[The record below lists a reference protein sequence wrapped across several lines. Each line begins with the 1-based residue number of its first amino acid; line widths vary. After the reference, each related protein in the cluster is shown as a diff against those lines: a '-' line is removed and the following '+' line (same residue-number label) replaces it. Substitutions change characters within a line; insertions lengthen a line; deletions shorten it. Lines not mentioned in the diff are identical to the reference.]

1 MRAVSFDDK
10 RIEMGNEQRKGTVMR
25 ILVVGAGAVGG
36 YFGGR
41 LLEAGCNVTF
51 LVRPKRAGQLAET
64 GLVIKSRFGDVTLKT
79 PPTVQASELRR
90 DFDLILLSCKAY
102 DLAAAVDSF
111 ASAVRPDTGIL
122 PLLNGMRHLD
132 LLDER
137 FGAARVLGGQC
148 LISAKL
154 DDRGSILHLNDS
166 HLLTFGE
173 RERNRSPRID
183 GIAAEM
189 GKARFE
195 LRASSVI
202 LLEMWE
208 KWVFLATLAGITCLI
223 RGTIGDIAAAGG
235 AHLAV
240 DLLEEC
246 RSIAASAGFTP
257 RAEFL
262 EQTRGII
269 TAPGSLL
276 SASMLRDIDD
286 GAPIEADHILGDL
299 VRRGNRVLNADR
311 SLLRL
316 AYMHLKAYESRRN
329 REKAATEV
337 AGGVTR
343 PPKG

>member
-1 MRAVSFDDK
+1 
-10 RIEMGNEQRKGTVMR
+10 MR

-51 LVRPKRAGQLAET
+51 LVRPKRAAQLAEN
-64 GLVIKSRFGDVTLKT
+64 GLVIKSRFGDVTLKA

-102 DLAAAVDSF
+102 DLDAAVDSF
-111 ASAVRPDTGIL
+111 APAVGPATAIL

-137 FGAARVLGGQC
+137 FGTARALGGQC

-154 DDRGSILHLNDS
+154 DNRGGILHLNDS

-173 RERNRSPRID
+173 RAGNLSPRID
-183 GIAAEM
+183 AIAVEI
-189 GKARFE
+189 GKAKFE
-195 LRASSVI
+195 LRASASI

-208 KWVFLATLAGITCLI
+208 KWVFLATLAGITCLM
-223 RGTIGDIAAAGG
+223 RSAIGDITAAGG
-235 AHLAV
+235 AHLAL

-246 RSIAASAGFTP
+246 RSIAASAGFAP

-262 EQTRGII
+262 EQTRSTV
-269 TAPGSLL
+269 TAPGSPLT
-276 SASMLRDIDD
+276 ASMLRDIET
-286 GAPIEADHILGDL
+286 GAPIEADHVLGDL
-299 VRRGNRVLNADR
+299 VRRGNRGLSADR

-316 AYMHLKAYESRRN
+316 AYMHLKAYESRCN
-329 REKAATEV
+329 REKTAKE
-337 AGGVTR
+337 R
-343 PPKG
+343 P

>member
-1 MRAVSFDDK
+1 
-10 RIEMGNEQRKGTVMR
+10 MR
-25 ILVVGAGAVGG
+25 ILVVGVGAVGG

-51 LVRPKRAGQLAET
+51 LVRPKRAAQLAET
-64 GLVIKSRFGDVTLKT
+64 GLVIKSRFGDVALRS

-90 DFDLILLSCKAY
+90 EFDLILLSCKAY

-111 ASAVRPDTGIL
+111 TSAVRPDTAIL

-173 RERNRSPRID
+173 RKGNRSPRID
-183 GIAAEM
+183 AITAEM
-189 GKARFE
+189 GKAKFE

-208 KWVFLATLAGITCLI
+208 KWVFLATLAGITCLM
-223 RGTIGDIAAAGG
+223 RSTIGDIAAAGG
-235 AHLAV
+235 EHLALN
-240 DLLEEC
+240 LLEEC
-246 RSIAASAGFTP
+246 RSIAASAGFAP

-262 EQTRGII
+262 EQTRSSI
-269 TAPGSLL
+269 TAPRSLL
-276 SASMLRDIDD
+276 TASMLRDMERH
-286 GAPIEADHILGDL
+286 ARIEADHILGDL
-299 VRRGNRVLNADR
+299 LHRGSQVLNADR
-311 SLLRL
+311 SLL
-316 AYMHLKAYESRRN
+316 
-329 REKAATEV
+329 
-337 AGGVTR
+337 
-343 PPKG
+343 